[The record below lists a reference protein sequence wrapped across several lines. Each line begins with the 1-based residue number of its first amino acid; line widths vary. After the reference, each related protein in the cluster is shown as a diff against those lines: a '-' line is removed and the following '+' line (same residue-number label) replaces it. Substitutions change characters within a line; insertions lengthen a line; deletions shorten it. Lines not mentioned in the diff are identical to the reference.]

1 MAGLVTITCPNC
13 PRQLQVRPEHV
24 GRKVS
29 CKYCA
34 GIFRVPRHTLFSCPK
49 CLREGMVRTEY
60 LGRKVRC
67 KSCSHVFR
75 ARSKDAL
82 GQTGAVL
89 EMKRL
94 AAELA
99 HRESELHNLRER
111 LDEAH
116 NEVVNLDEKARTLTD
131 ERDYGQRTQEWSVV
145 DDDAGSSSGEISNGT
160 APVPPLADLDVS
172 EPGYDSETHLEPGR
186 VRPPD
191 LTKTRLAEPEE
202 SVASLREECS
212 RLRDELDN
220 LRENAERTVIT
231 RDQTA
236 IMERDLQLAKADNVR
251 LSTERA
257 EIRRAAEELM
267 KLVHEQETALMDMAR
282 ERDESR
288 AAFDLA
294 EAARLTLAEELE
306 ALKSEQAKAK
316 SLIG

>member
-89 EMKRL
+89 EVKRL

-99 HRESELHNLRER
+99 HRESDLHDLREQ

-116 NEVVNLDEKARTLTD
+116 KEVVHLDERARTLTD
-131 ERDYGQRTQEWSVV
+131 QRDYGQRTQEWSVV
-145 DDDAGSSSGEISNGT
+145 DDDAGPSSGEISNGT
-160 APVPPLADLDVS
+160 SPELPLADLDAS
-172 EPGYDSETHLEPGR
+172 ESEVDSLTHLEPGL

-202 SVASLREECS
+202 SIVALREECS
-212 RLRDELDN
+212 RLREELDT

-236 IMERDLQLAKADNVR
+236 ILERDLQLAKADNVR

-294 EAARLTLAEELE
+294 EAARLALAEELE
-306 ALKSEQAKAK
+306 AIKSEQTKAKAF
-316 SLIG
+316 IG